1 MYCRFQTVIS
11 PQIIILKFV
20 PQIKIHTT
28 RKIAFKKQNLEHKCT
43 LQETCIVLLITI
55 SYVVGILRWL
65 QHTFTERRNHEI
77 RGRACLLTGLQNI
90 RFDTKNDRPKVYI
103 SFCNIVLT
111 LAIIYYTLQ
120 KTWHF
125 HTGNYTRRNRSDG
138 GQSQVFNSVSY
149 SHHL

>member
-1 MYCRFQTVIS
+1 M
-11 PQIIILKFV
+11 

-28 RKIAFKKQNLEHKCT
+28 RKIASKKQNLEHKCT

-55 SYVVGILRWL
+55 SYEVGILRCL
-65 QHTFTERRNHEI
+65 HTERRNHEI
-77 RGRACLLTGLQNI
+77 RGKACLLTGLQNI
-90 RFDTKNDRPKVYI
+90 RFDMKNDRPKVYI

-125 HTGNYTRRNRSDG
+125 HTGNCTCRNRSDG
-138 GQSQVFNSVSY
+138 GQSQVVNSVSY
-149 SHHL
+149 SNHL